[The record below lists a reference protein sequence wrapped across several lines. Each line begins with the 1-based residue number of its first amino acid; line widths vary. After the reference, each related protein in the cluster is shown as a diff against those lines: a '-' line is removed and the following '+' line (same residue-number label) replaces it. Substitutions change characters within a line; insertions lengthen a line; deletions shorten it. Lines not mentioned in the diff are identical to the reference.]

1 MYFFLSI
8 TTKQFVLLTD
18 LKSRRCS
25 SISLRLLRSVNPE
38 TGVAKN
44 GINTHASQRE
54 CQPSCSTGMKKD
66 KGCCYVSFSRWT
78 KELQRTVS
86 AFTCKTCNNVNV
98 VGVLRERG
106 KSKTRQLK
114 ERFSEDEYHEVLS
127 RMVKHESVINPS
139 SSSSSSSSTQDNN
152 ILYPKEDREQSI
164 LLYACRNCDHQE
176 AADDNCVYRNE
187 VHHSVSEQTQILSD
201 VASDPTLP
209 RTKAVRCAKCQ
220 HGEAVFFQATARGEE
235 GMTLFFVCCNP
246 NCGHRWRE

>member
-1 MYFFLSI
+1 MSFNGLSQPLI
-8 TTKQFVLLTD
+8 AKPATMLMLVV
-18 LKSRRCS
+18 S
-25 SISLRLLRSVNPE
+25 SV
-38 TGVAKN
+38 
-44 GINTHASQRE
+44 NTHASQRE
-54 CQPSCSTGMKKD
+54 CQPSCSTGIKKD

-78 KELQRTVS
+78 NELQRTVS
-86 AFTCKTCNNVNV
+86 AFTCKTCNNANV
-98 VGVLRERG
+98 GGVLR
-106 KSKTRQLK
+106 
-114 ERFSEDEYHEVLS
+114 Y
-127 RMVKHESVINPS
+127 
-139 SSSSSSSSTQDNN
+139 
-152 ILYPKEDREQSI
+152 
-164 LLYACRNCDHQE
+164 E

>member
-1 MYFFLSI
+1 MSTMKF
-8 TTKQFVLLTD
+8 
-18 LKSRRCS
+18 C
-25 SISLRLLRSVNPE
+25 
-38 TGVAKN
+38 
-44 GINTHASQRE
+44 RE
-54 CQPSCSTGMKKD
+54 C
-66 KGCCYVSFSRWT
+66 
-78 KELQRTVS
+78 
-86 AFTCKTCNNVNV
+86 
-98 VGVLRERG
+98 
-106 KSKTRQLK
+106 
-114 ERFSEDEYHEVLS
+114 
-127 RMVKHESVINPS
+127 
-139 SSSSSSSSTQDNN
+139 NN

-164 LLYACRNCDHQE
+164 LLYACRNCDHQIDCRTLVTYEPYLRGLLLSLVLLCANGLQE

>member
-1 MYFFLSI
+1 I

-25 SISLRLLRSVNPE
+25 SISLRLLRSVKPE

-98 VGVLRERG
+98 VGVLRVKFMARENLVLHGLNHHRVI
-106 KSKTRQLK
+106 KSLHHFQSMEHHLPGLPATQVCVVFCVSILADPSDLETKKPPARASLK
-114 ERFSEDEYHEVLS
+114 MTEKA
-127 RMVKHESVINPS
+127 RMVQWHKWKITRALN
-139 SSSSSSSSTQDNN
+139 
-152 ILYPKEDREQSI
+152 
-164 LLYACRNCDHQE
+164 
-176 AADDNCVYRNE
+176 
-187 VHHSVSEQTQILSD
+187 
-201 VASDPTLP
+201 
-209 RTKAVRCAKCQ
+209 
-220 HGEAVFFQATARGEE
+220 AVF
-235 GMTLFFVCCNP
+235 P
-246 NCGHRWRE
+246 I